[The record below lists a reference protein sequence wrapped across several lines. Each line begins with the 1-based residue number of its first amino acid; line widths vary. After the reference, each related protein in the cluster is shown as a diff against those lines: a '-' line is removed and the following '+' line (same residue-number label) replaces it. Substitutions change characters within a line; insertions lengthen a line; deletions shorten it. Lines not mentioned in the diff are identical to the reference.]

1 MRAAVKE
8 PIGATAVELPG
19 GGSPPEIP
27 SPHHGLEG
35 VCPIINSKS
44 SESQGKRAGGR
55 PPRFRP
61 EPGDVVALRGL
72 LENPQNPAKGTIGP
86 RIGRVVRY
94 VTARRLLVQLRMG
107 RMAGRSFVS
116 WCQRPRVVELVNVAR
131 LATRRE
137 VILGF
142 VDEPLAGG
150 AL

>member
-1 MRAAVKE
+1 MKAAVKE
-8 PIGATAVELPG
+8 VQVSLEVELPG

-27 SPHHGLEG
+27 SPHQGLEG
-35 VCPIINSKS
+35 ACPIINSKS
-44 SESQGKRAGGR
+44 SESQGKRATGR

-61 EPGDVVALRGL
+61 EPGDAVALRGL

-86 RIGRVVRY
+86 RIGRVLRY

-116 WCQRPRVVELVNVAR
+116 WCQRPREVELANVAR

-142 VDEPLAGG
+142 VDEPIGG